1 MVSADGSGERA
12 AAAPGGGAARHLER
26 ALTQWPEQDL
36 ETPATLLGR
45 FLEDTSHTALVED

>member
-1 MVSADGSGERA
+1 MLTVA
-12 AAAPGGGAARHLER
+12 ANARQLLREAVRQRHLER

-36 ETPATLLGR
+36 ETLATLLGR